1 MSRFLSI
8 LLRFLISA
16 GLLALVF
23 RDHSLNDQMLPHLR
37 SLGQEWQWSLA
48 GLGSVG
54 LSILVH
60 AWRWWIVL
68 RQQVPGASFGL
79 TFRATLVSSLFNIT
93 SLGPIGTDTYRVLA
107 IRRHF
112 PRQGMAI
119 GASIVID
126 HLTGL
131 VSMAFVYLGFGLAAL
146 KQGPGQAEEVRGL
159 LSGFSTFLLVSSVG
173 IALSVISLSPAAMK
187 WGRQYFP
194 RLLNHP
200 FMLKTEESFLP
211 MWTAWRSS
219 LFATFISVFVFFFTF
234 FAFYCGVR
242 AVGGQAHLLPVMIAM
257 PVVDMAAALPI
268 SISGLGVREKTFQ
281 TLMSAFSGMPA
292 STAVAGSLA
301 GWMFNVFWG
310 LIGGV
315 VFILTKP
322 AGKTARE
329 EMESLPASLKP

>member
-1 MSRFLSI
+1 MTRFLSI
-8 LLRFLISA
+8 ALRFLISA

-23 RDHSLNDQMLPHLR
+23 RDHSLNDQVLPHLR
-37 SLGQEWQWSLA
+37 NLWQAWPWTLA
-48 GLGSVG
+48 GLTSVG
-54 LSILVH
+54 ISILVH

-68 RQQVPGASFGL
+68 REQVPGVSFGL
-79 TFRATLVSSLFNIT
+79 TFRATLVSSFFNIT

-146 KQGPGQAEEVRGL
+146 KQWPGQATEVQSL
-159 LSGFSTFLLVSSVG
+159 LRGFSSFLLVSSVV
-173 IALSVISLSPAAMK
+173 IALSVISLSPAAMN

-200 FMLKTEESFLP
+200 FMLKMEESFKP

-219 LFATFISVFVFFFTF
+219 LLATFISISVFFFTF

-268 SISGLGVREKTFQ
+268 SISGLGVREKTFE
-281 TLMSAFSGMPA
+281 TLMSAFSGLPK

-301 GWMFNVFWG
+301 GWMFNVLWG
-310 LIGGV
+310 LIGGL

-322 AGKTARE
+322 ATE
-329 EMESLPASLKP
+329 PANPSPEPALK